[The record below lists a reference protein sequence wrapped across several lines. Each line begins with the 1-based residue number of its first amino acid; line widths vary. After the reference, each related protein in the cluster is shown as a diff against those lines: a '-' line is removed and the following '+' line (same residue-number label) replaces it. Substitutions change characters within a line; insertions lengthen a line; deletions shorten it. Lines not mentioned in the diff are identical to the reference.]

1 MCSTSI
7 FSCITTRISNFIIFF
22 VFRIIIVKLF
32 FTNITEFA
40 FSYGF
45 SCSFVNNFIFIFL
58 KLIIFIVCCLEYSQN
73 VFVKSL
79 PLHTSCLFSIPLNED
94 TDFEKSDRISFAFLQ
109 MKFQDYFY
117 IQQSCLLYIQDLHK
131 SQMMLYKIFDIDILN
146 PNILVSS

>member
-7 FSCITTRISNFIIFF
+7 FSCITIMISNFIIFF
-22 VFRIIIVKLF
+22 CL
-32 FTNITEFA
+32 
-40 FSYGF
+40 S
-45 SCSFVNNFIFIFL
+45 NNYCQTFL
-58 KLIIFIVCCLEYSQN
+58 YKYNRVLHFHMVSAALLLIILFL
-73 VFVKSL
+73 SL
-79 PLHTSCLFSIPLNED
+79 PLYTSCLFSIPLNED
-94 TDFEKSDRISFAFLQ
+94 IDFEKSDRISFAFLQ

>member
-7 FSCITTRISNFIIFF
+7 FFCITTMIANLIIFF

-73 VFVKSL
+73 VFVQSL
-79 PLHTSCLFSIPLNED
+79 PLYTSCLFSIPLNED
-94 TDFEKSDRISFAFLQ
+94 TDFEKFDRISFAFLQ